1 MIQHMFG
8 PLCGSL
14 REFRTRCDPHSGPRA
29 REARQ
34 RDTGEPA
41 KGLCADTKGQRP
53 LAVSSLQHAR
63 RGFLALAAFLV
74 ALGISACGG
83 NRSTVPPNTAAP
95 DQFLYE
101 RGLES
106 MKNEEW
112 LNAREYF
119 RQVVDGYPQSP
130 VRPDSKLGV
139 GDSFL
144 GDGSTES
151 LVLAAQ
157 EFREF
162 LQFYPT
168 NPRADYAQYK
178 LAMSHYEQMR
188 APERD
193 QTETREA
200 LKEFDIFFQRHPN
213 SALLPE
219 VKQKWRDAR
228 DRLSEASYRV
238 GLHYYRVRWYPG
250 AIDRFREVLKEDPG
264 FSGRDRI
271 YFYLAESLSR
281 TDKTAEA
288 IPYFERLLA
297 EFPESEH
304 RADTMARLETLKTQ

>member
-1 MIQHMFG
+1 MIQQF
-8 PLCGSL
+8 
-14 REFRTRCDPHSGPRA
+14 
-29 REARQ
+29 
-34 RDTGEPA
+34 
-41 KGLCADTKGQRP
+41 P
-53 LAVSSLQHAR
+53 LARSRRAWCILPVLLVS
-63 RGFLALAAFLV
+63 LAA
-74 ALGISACGG
+74 AACGG
-83 NRSTVPPNTAAP
+83 SRSTVPPNADQP
-95 DQFLYE
+95 DRFLYE
-101 RGLES
+101 RGLEAI
-106 MKNEEW
+106 KNEEW
-112 LNAREYF
+112 VNAREYF

-130 VRPDSKLGV
+130 VRPDAKLGV
-139 GDSFL
+139 GDSYL
-144 GDGSTES
+144 GESSAES

-157 EFREF
+157 EYREF
-162 LQFYPT
+162 LTFYPT

-200 LKEFDIFFQRHPN
+200 LKEFDVFFERYAN
-213 SALLPE
+213 SPLAPE
-219 VKQKWRDAR
+219 VKQRWREAR

-250 AIDRFREVLKEDPG
+250 AIDRFREVLRDDPG

-297 EFPESEH
+297 EFPQSEH
-304 RADTMARLETLKTQ
+304 REDTETRLQALKTQ